1 MTLLP
6 FSYSSN
12 YGLPC
17 FQTSPCEATDLLI
30 FFPEVSILRQYREL
44 GLLPPTSATDSNLRL
59 IDYISFSSTLGI
71 LNVVDFLAYV
81 IECIVILFNYYLI
94 SGRINLTK
102 SATRSN
108 AKFEVSLNRRQLL
121 HCFRSAIN
129 ISFYKNRWVKNDHKN
144 LRRSIREILTVN
156 TVYCGPLVKSL
167 SANITTA
174 IRPTCSPAKD
184 GNEQGSAWIFVLSQN
199 HSSRTP
205 AQEEEGQQNKK
216 RLLVIALITIPMIMI
231 LLRTMMYF
239 LKRRVVK
246 SIGIIDNIKR
256 SVYRLLNVI
265 PATVSFNINAP
276 NLSTSWR
283 GWFIYVY
290 KEG

>member
-184 GNEQGSAWIFVLSQN
+184 GNEQ
-199 HSSRTP
+199 